1 MIARLVGWSARHP
14 RLIALASLLVVAA
27 GLTARRRLSRDVVP
41 DLSDPQVVV
50 LVDWMGHAAAE
61 VDRSVTQVM
70 TRTLDGVPGARA
82 VRGTTM
88 TGMAYL
94 EIVFGSEAEMAAGR
108 PEIQSRLA
116 ALRGTLPPTAR
127 VLMGPDASSTGWVF
141 QYAVV
146 DPGHR
151 LPLRGLRRL
160 QDDVIRPRLAAVPG
174 VAEVASVGGT
184 ALELFVEVRPDAL
197 AGRGVAFADV
207 ATAVAAATA
216 RPGARLADLP
226 LLPLPAA
233 RGDGRPA
240 RLADVAELHVTDGM
254 PTGMADVD
262 GTLVAV
268 GGVVI
273 ARRHADLTQ
282 VVGRVRGVLGELQSV
297 LPPGVRTEVV
307 YDRLDLA
314 REVDRTLV
322 RTLVEEIAV
331 VVAVVLLFLSSA
343 RSALPPALM
352 LALVLLFT
360 FAAMWAFSIPATI
373 VSLGGIAIAVGVAVD
388 AEVVALDACH
398 RALGRVGPAAP
409 VEQRRAAVLEASR
422 AFGPA
427 ILTALLITALTFLPA
442 LGFPGEMGRL
452 LRPLIFT
459 KTAVVLAAALATV
472 TVGPVLRR
480 RLLTRAV
487 GAELDQPL
495 TRVLM
500 RVYRPFARLALA
512 RPGITLLT
520 AALAVASCLP
530 LLPRLG
536 GEFLPPISEG
546 DLLFMPTT
554 RAGVDPDEAIVDLRW
569 QDRTL
574 AAFPEVASVFGK
586 VGRADS
592 ATDPAPF
599 SMAEATIRLR
609 PRTAWPAVAQARWYS
624 GWAPAPLRRVLGL
637 LWPEERRETS
647 GELVGKL
654 DRAVRLPGWWNGWTA
669 PARNRVDMMSTG
681 IRTPVGIRIAAPEP
695 ARREALA
702 NAVRRLVLPLAGTRN
717 AALGWTDSETELA
730 FAPDPAALERFGVEA
745 RLAQSTADLFIAG
758 GQVGDV
764 DDRGQQLRVRV
775 LPPVGVRGRADLL
788 RQLTVRGTNATGP
801 VPLGLL
807 GRVRTASRPSA
818 LRTEHGQA
826 VAYVLVDLT
835 DGTDP
840 RRWVAAA
847 RDLLAQAQLALQPGE
862 AITWAGQWSLLAA
875 GERRLAWI
883 APAIVLSMALLL
895 ALLLGSLTEAFI
907 VLAAVPFALVGSVW
921 MLHLTGYSLS
931 APVWAG
937 LLLVVGLAMQ
947 TAVVM
952 VVYLDGAFHRWVR
965 EGRVHTR
972 ADIVAAHLEGSV
984 ERLRPKVMTVVTM
997 TASLLPLLWSDGA
1010 GADVMRRIAVPM
1022 VGGLCTSAVLTLE
1035 VLPVLY
1041 TIWRASQL
1049 RRADRLGVPIALL
1062 LRRGTGHAAG
1072 ENSRRS
1078 SSPTAAGS

>member
-1 MIARLVGWSARHP
+1 MIARLVGWSGRNP
-14 RLIALASLLVVAA
+14 RLVVLAGLLVAAA
-27 GLTARRRLSRDVVP
+27 GLLARRRLSREVIP

-50 LVDWMGHAAAE
+50 LVDWMGHPALE
-61 VDRSVTQVM
+61 VDRAVTQVL
-70 TRTLDGVPGARA
+70 TRSLDGVPGASA

-94 EIVFGSEAEMAAGR
+94 EIVFGSEAQSTAGR
-108 PEIQSRLA
+108 REIHQRLA
-116 ALRGTLPPTAR
+116 ALHGTLPPTAR

-146 DPGHR
+146 DPGHH
-151 LPLRGLRRL
+151 LPQRDLRRL
-160 QDDVIRPRLAAVPG
+160 QDDVIRPRLAAIPG

-184 ALELFVEVRPDAL
+184 TPELFIEARPAAL
-197 AGRGVAFADV
+197 SARGVAFSDLA
-207 ATAVAAATA
+207 AAVAAATA
-216 RPGARLADLP
+216 RPGARVADVP
-226 LLPLPAA
+226 LLAVPAA
-233 RGDGRPA
+233 APAGEARPL
-240 RLADVAELHVTDGM
+240 RLADVAEVHVTDGM
-254 PTGMADVD
+254 PAGMADVD

-273 ARRHADLTQ
+273 ASRHADLGQ
-282 VVGRVRGVLGELQSV
+282 VVGQVRAALDGLQRV
-297 LPPGVRTEVV
+297 LPPGVRTKIV

-314 REVDRTLV
+314 RAVDHALIRTLI
-322 RTLVEEIAV
+322 EEIAV
-331 VVAVVLLFLSSA
+331 VVAVVLLFLGSL

-352 LALVLLFT
+352 LALVLLAT
-360 FAAMWAFSIPATI
+360 FAAMWALAIPLTI
-373 VSLGGIAIAVGVAVD
+373 VSLGGIAIAVGLAVD

-398 RALGRVGPAAP
+398 RALALVGPGGTVAA
-409 VEQRRAAVLEASR
+409 RRAAVLQASG

-442 LGFPGEMGRL
+442 LAFPGEMGRL
-452 LRPLIFT
+452 LRPLVLT
-459 KTAVVLAAALATV
+459 KTGVVLAAALATV

-480 RLLTRAV
+480 RLLIRPVA
-487 GAELDQPL
+487 AELDHPL
-495 TRVLM
+495 MKALM
-500 RVYRPFARLALA
+500 RVYRPFAQLALT
-512 RPGITLLT
+512 RPGVSLLT
-520 AALAVASCLP
+520 AALAVSSCLP

-554 RAGVDPDEAIVDLRW
+554 RAGVDPDDAIVDLRW

-599 SMAEATIRLR
+599 SMSEATIRLR
-609 PRTAWPAVAQARWYS
+609 PPAVWPAVPQRRWYS
-624 GWAPAPLRRVLGL
+624 GWAPQPLRRL
-637 LWPEERRETS
+637 LALVWPEERRETA
-647 GELVGKL
+647 GELIGKL
-654 DRAVRLPGWWNGWTA
+654 DRATRLPGWWNGWTA

-681 IRTPVGIRIAAPEP
+681 IRTPVGIRISAPEP
-695 ARREALA
+695 ARREALG
-702 NAVRRLVLPLAGTRN
+702 NAVRGLVLPLPGTRN
-717 AALGWTDSETELA
+717 AVLSWTDSETDLT
-730 FAPDPAALERFGVEA
+730 FSTDPAALVRFGVDGGV
-745 RLAQSTADLFIAG
+745 AQRTADLFIAG
-758 GQVGDV
+758 GQVGDLV
-764 DDRGQQLRVRV
+764 DRGQQIRVRV

-788 RQLTVRGTNATGP
+788 RQLTVRGTASPAP
-801 VPLGLL
+801 VPLALL
-807 GRVRTASRPSA
+807 GQVRTVSRPSS
-818 LRTEHGQA
+818 LRTEHGEA
-826 VAYVLVDLT
+826 VAYVLVDLA

-840 RRWVAAA
+840 RRYVAE
-847 RDLLAQAQLALQPGE
+847 AQRSVADAQRTGQLALQPGD
-862 AITWAGQWSLLAA
+862 AITWSGQFDLLAA

-883 APAIVLSMALLL
+883 APAIAVSMLLL
-895 ALLLGSLTEAFI
+895 LGVLFGSLTEALI

-921 MLHLTGYSLS
+921 MLYLTGYSLS

-952 VVYLDGAFHRWVR
+952 VVYLDAAFHRWVR

-1010 GADVMRRIAVPM
+1010 GADVMRRIAAPM
-1022 VGGLCTSAVLTLE
+1022 IGGLCTSAILTLE

-1041 TIWRASQL
+1041 TVWRARQL
-1049 RRADRLGVPIALL
+1049 RRAQRLGVPIARVL
-1062 LRRGTGHAAG
+1062 
-1072 ENSRRS
+1072 
-1078 SSPTAAGS
+1078 

>member
-1 MIARLVGWSARHP
+1 MIARLVGWSARHA
-14 RLIALASLLVVAA
+14 RLVALASLLVVAA
-27 GLTARRRLSRDVVP
+27 GLAARRRLSRDVVP
-41 DLSDPQVVV
+41 DLSDPQAVV
-50 LVDWMGHAAAE
+50 LVDWMGHPAAE
-61 VDRSVTQVM
+61 VDRAVTQVL
-70 TRTLDGVPGARA
+70 TRALDGVPGARA

-94 EIVFGSEAEMAAGR
+94 EVVFGSEAETAAGR
-108 PEIQSRLA
+108 PEIQARLA

-184 ALELFVEVRPDAL
+184 APEVFVEARPEAL
-197 AGRGVAFADV
+197 AGRAVAFSDL
-207 ATAVAAATA
+207 AAAVSASTA
-216 RPGARLADLP
+216 RAGARLADLP
-226 LLPLPAA
+226 LLELPAA
-233 RGDGRPA
+233 RDGGRPA

-254 PTGMADVD
+254 PAGMADLD

-273 ARRHADLTQ
+273 AGRHADLAQ
-282 VVGRVRGVLGELQSV
+282 VVGRVRAALGELQHL
-297 LPPGVRTEVV
+297 LPPGIRTEVV

-314 REVDRTLV
+314 REVDHTLV

-360 FAAMWAFSIPATI
+360 FAAMWALAIPATI

-398 RALGRVGPAAP
+398 RALARVGPAAS

-480 RLLTRAV
+480 RLLTRPV
-487 GAELDQPL
+487 GGELEHPL
-495 TRVLM
+495 MRALM
-500 RVYRPFARLALA
+500 RVYRPFARLALV

-554 RAGVDPDEAIVDLRW
+554 RAGVDPDDAIVDLRW

-609 PRTAWPAVAQARWYS
+609 PRAAWPAVPQARWYS
-624 GWAPAPLRRVLGL
+624 GWAPAPLRRL
-637 LWPEERRETS
+637 LALVWPEQRRETA
-647 GELVGKL
+647 GDLVGKL

-717 AALGWTDSETELA
+717 AALGWTDSETDLA
-730 FAPDPAALERFGVEA
+730 FAPDPAALARFGVDA
-745 RLAQSTADLFIAG
+745 RLAQGTADLFIAG

-764 DDRGQQLRVRV
+764 ADRGQQLRVRV

-788 RQLTVRGTNATGP
+788 RQLTVRGTAAGAP
-801 VPLGLL
+801 VPLALL
-807 GRVRTASRPSA
+807 GEVRTVARPSA
-818 LRTEHGQA
+818 LRTEHGQP

-840 RRWVAAA
+840 RGWVAAA
-847 RDLLAQAQLALQPGE
+847 RDVLAQAQLGLRPGE
-862 AITWAGQWSLLAA
+862 EITWSGQWNLLAA

-883 APAIVLSMALLL
+883 APAIVISMVLLL

-921 MLHLTGYSLS
+921 MLHLTGYALS

-937 LLLVVGLAMQ
+937 LLLVIGLATQ

-972 ADIVAAHLEGSV
+972 DDIVAAHLEGSV

-1010 GADVMRRIAVPM
+1010 GADVMRRIAAPM

-1041 TIWRASQL
+1041 TIWRARQL
-1049 RRADRLGVPIALL
+1049 RRADRLGVPLAQL
-1062 LRRGTGHAAG
+1062 LRGVAGHATG